1 MCEIRSLIMKLA
13 KTVGPSTKVNFGAFV
28 IQIDTLELGKNGREF
43 TEILICWF
51 FLCSE
56 TSEKLVNQLFI
67 MW

>member
-43 TEILICWF
+43 TEILIC
-51 FLCSE
+51 
-56 TSEKLVNQLFI
+56 
-67 MW
+67 